1 MMKRTRLIAAAV
13 TLAALATTGTASAA
27 TSGAGAAPGAAKS
40 GTTTKL
46 EGKPKPAPDADF
58 AAMAAKLGV
67 TTDRLE
73 AAMVAAKRSLA
84 NAQNVTPQAFIAA
97 VATNLGIPASRVKSV
112 LEPMLLKPGRDDGKH
127 DKGKQ
132 DGKGK
137 KGADDPRT
145 SPFTTDAAAARLAA
159 SLGCSKA
166 KAKAALLKL
175 VSAQRGIEPASK
187 AFRDIAKS
195 LGVSPDRL
203 DNALRDLK
211 QSMAKR

>member
-27 TSGAGAAPGAAKS
+27 TSGSGAAPGAAKS
-40 GTTTKL
+40 DTTTKV
-46 EGKPKPAPDADF
+46 EGKAKPASDADF

-67 TTDRLE
+67 TTDRLT
-73 AAMVAAKRSLA
+73 AALIAAKRSLA
-84 NAQNVTPQAFIAA
+84 NAQNVTPQAFVAA
-97 VATNLGIPASRVKSV
+97 VATNLGIPASRVKTV
-112 LEPMLLKPGRDDGKH
+112 LEPMLLKPGDSNRD
-127 DKGKQ
+127 
-132 DGKGK
+132 KGK
-137 KGADDPRT
+137 KGADDPRK

-159 SLGCSKA
+159 TLGCSKA

-175 VSAQRGIEPASK
+175 VSAQRGIEPASQ

-195 LGVSPDRL
+195 LGVSAERL